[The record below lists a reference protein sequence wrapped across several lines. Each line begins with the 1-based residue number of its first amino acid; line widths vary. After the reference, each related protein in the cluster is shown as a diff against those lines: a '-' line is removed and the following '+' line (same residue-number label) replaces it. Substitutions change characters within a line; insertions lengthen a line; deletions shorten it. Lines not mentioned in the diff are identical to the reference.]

1 MISVKRFAANYI
13 ACRSVD
19 RLHYVEVTSGSVLNG
34 VFPLEKEL
42 AGTSFLNGVIW
53 VVPAALGWEVA
64 DVWSR
69 LTAIHQQMPD
79 TSVPEMLKVLIGSPV
94 VPAVG
99 EQIAIVEKSK
109 LIPDSSNNEQLAS
122 DQAAVSIE
130 DELPAF
136 IERSKLLPDGI
147 NNEQPAAVQAAVP
160 TLAMLTLPIPGDPV
174 SLFLIRGIRL
184 SAAEFG
190 ANNSG
195 GNRYVER
202 L

>member
-1 MISVKRFAANYI
+1 MKRFAANYI
-13 ACRSVD
+13 ACQSVD

-79 TSVPEMLKVLIGSPV
+79 ASVPEMLKVLIGSPV
-94 VPAVG
+94 ETSSTYTAVPEVG

-136 IERSKLLPDGI
+136 IESSILDQDGI
-147 NNEQPAAVQAAVP
+147 NNEQATYLPVQ
-160 TLAMLTLPIPGDPV
+160 GKPV

-195 GNRYVER
+195 SNRYVER

>member
-1 MISVKRFAANYI
+1 MKRFAANYI
-13 ACRSVD
+13 ACQSVD

-79 TSVPEMLKVLIGSPV
+79 ASVPEMLKVLIVSPV
-94 VPAVG
+94 ETSSTYPAVPAVG

-147 NNEQPAAVQAAVP
+147 NSEQPVAHPAVP
-160 TLAMLTLPIPGDPV
+160 AVGDPV

>member
-53 VVPAALGWEVA
+53 VVPAGLGWEVA

-79 TSVPEMLKVLIGSPV
+79 ASVPEMLKELIGS
-94 VPAVG
+94 
-99 EQIAIVEKSK
+99 
-109 LIPDSSNNEQLAS
+109 EQLVA
-122 DQAAVSIE
+122 E
-130 DELPAF
+130 
-136 IERSKLLPDGI
+136 
-147 NNEQPAAVQAAVP
+147 QAAVP
-160 TLAMLTLPIPGDPV
+160 TLAMLTLPIPGEPV

>member
-13 ACRSVD
+13 ACQSVD

-69 LTAIHQQMPD
+69 LTAIHHQMPD
-79 TSVPEMLKVLIGSPV
+79 ASVPEMLKVLIGSPV
-94 VPAVG
+94 ETSSTYPAVPAV
-99 EQIAIVEKSK
+99 EE
-109 LIPDSSNNEQLAS
+109 
-122 DQAAVSIE
+122 
-130 DELPAF
+130 
-136 IERSKLLPDGI
+136 
-147 NNEQPAAVQAAVP
+147 
-160 TLAMLTLPIPGDPV
+160 PV

-190 ANNSG
+190 TDNSG

>member
-13 ACRSVD
+13 ACQSVE

-79 TSVPEMLKVLIGSPV
+79 ASVPEMLKVLIDSPV
-94 VPAVG
+94 ETSSTYTAVPAVG

-136 IERSKLLPDGI
+136 LESSILDQDGI
-147 NNEQPAAVQAAVP
+147 NNEQATYLPVQ
-160 TLAMLTLPIPGDPV
+160 GKPV

-195 GNRYVER
+195 SNRYVER

>member
-13 ACRSVD
+13 ACQSVD

-94 VPAVG
+94 ETSSTYTAVPEVG

-136 IERSKLLPDGI
+136 LESSILDQDGI
-147 NNEQPAAVQAAVP
+147 NNEQATYLPVQ
-160 TLAMLTLPIPGDPV
+160 GKPV

-195 GNRYVER
+195 SNRYVER

>member
-1 MISVKRFAANYI
+1 M
-13 ACRSVD
+13 
-19 RLHYVEVTSGSVLNG
+19 TSGSVLNG

-69 LTAIHQQMPD
+69 LTAIHHQMPEA
-79 TSVPEMLKVLIGSPV
+79 SVPEMLKELIVSPV
-94 VPAVG
+94 ETSSTYPAVPAV
-99 EQIAIVEKSK
+99 
-109 LIPDSSNNEQLAS
+109 
-122 DQAAVSIE
+122 
-130 DELPAF
+130 
-136 IERSKLLPDGI
+136 
-147 NNEQPAAVQAAVP
+147 
-160 TLAMLTLPIPGDPV
+160 GDPV
-174 SLFLIRGIRL
+174 SLFLIMGIRL

>member
-13 ACRSVD
+13 ACQSVE

-79 TSVPEMLKVLIGSPV
+79 ASVPEMLKVLIDTLA
-94 VPAVG
+94 VPEVG

-109 LIPDSSNNEQLAS
+109 LIPD
-122 DQAAVSIE
+122 
-130 DELPAF
+130 
-136 IERSKLLPDGI
+136 GI
-147 NNEQPAAVQAAVP
+147 NYEQPVTVQAAVP
-160 TLAMLTLPIPGDPV
+160 TLTMLTPAETEGALPATYQALTGKPV

-184 SAAEFG
+184 PAAEFG

-195 GNRYVER
+195 SNRYVER

>member
-1 MISVKRFAANYI
+1 MKRFAANYI

-79 TSVPEMLKVLIGSPV
+79 ASVPEMLKVLIVSPV
-94 VPAVG
+94 ETSSTYPTVPAVE

-109 LIPDSSNNEQLAS
+109 LIQDSSNNEQLAS
-122 DQAAVSIE
+122 NQAAVSIE

-147 NNEQPAAVQAAVP
+147 NSEQPVAHPAVP
-160 TLAMLTLPIPGDPV
+160 EVGEPV

>member
-1 MISVKRFAANYI
+1 M
-13 ACRSVD
+13 
-19 RLHYVEVTSGSVLNG
+19 EVTSGSVLNG

-69 LTAIHQQMPD
+69 LTAIHQHMPD
-79 TSVPEMLKVLIGSPV
+79 ASVPEMLKVLIDSPV
-94 VPAVG
+94 ETSSTYPAVPAVE

-109 LIPDSSNNEQLAS
+109 IIPDSSNNEQLAS

-147 NNEQPAAVQAAVP
+147 NSEQPVAHPAVP
-160 TLAMLTLPIPGDPV
+160 AVGEPV

>member
-13 ACRSVD
+13 ACQSVD

-69 LTAIHQQMPD
+69 LTAMHHQLPD
-79 TSVPEMLKVLIGSPV
+79 ASVPEMLKVLIGSPV
-94 VPAVG
+94 ETSSTYPAVPAVE

-109 LIPDSSNNEQLAS
+109 IIPDSSNNEQLAS

-136 IERSKLLPDGI
+136 IESSILDQDGI
-147 NNEQPAAVQAAVP
+147 NNEQATYLPVQ
-160 TLAMLTLPIPGDPV
+160 GKPV

>member
-13 ACRSVD
+13 ACQSVD
-19 RLHYVEVTSGSVLNG
+19 RLHYVEVTFGSVLNG
-34 VFPLEKEL
+34 VFPLVKEL

-79 TSVPEMLKVLIGSPV
+79 ASVPEMLKVLISSEQPV
-94 VPAVG
+94 AHPAVPAV
-99 EQIAIVEKSK
+99 
-109 LIPDSSNNEQLAS
+109 
-122 DQAAVSIE
+122 
-130 DELPAF
+130 
-136 IERSKLLPDGI
+136 
-147 NNEQPAAVQAAVP
+147 
-160 TLAMLTLPIPGDPV
+160 GDPV

>member
-1 MISVKRFAANYI
+1 MKRFAANYI

-69 LTAIHQQMPD
+69 LTAIHHQLPD
-79 TSVPEMLKVLIGSPV
+79 ASVPEMLKVLIGSPV
-94 VPAVG
+94 ETSSTYPTVPAVE
-99 EQIAIVEKSK
+99 EQIAIVEKAK
-109 LIPDSSNNEQLAS
+109 LIQDSSNNEQLAS
-122 DQAAVSIE
+122 NQAAVSIE

-136 IERSKLLPDGI
+136 LESSILDQDGI
-147 NNEQPAAVQAAVP
+147 NNEQATYLPVQ
-160 TLAMLTLPIPGDPV
+160 GKPV

>member
-1 MISVKRFAANYI
+1 MKRFAANYI

-19 RLHYVEVTSGSVLNG
+19 RLHYVEVTCGSVLNG

-79 TSVPEMLKVLIGSPV
+79 ASVPEMLKVLIDTLA
-94 VPAVG
+94 VPTVG
-99 EQIAIVEKSK
+99 
-109 LIPDSSNNEQLAS
+109 
-122 DQAAVSIE
+122 
-130 DELPAF
+130 ELPAF
-136 IERSKLLPDGI
+136 LESSILDQDGI
-147 NNEQPAAVQAAVP
+147 NNEQPATYLPVQ
-160 TLAMLTLPIPGDPV
+160 GKPV

>member
-1 MISVKRFAANYI
+1 MKRFAANYI
-13 ACRSVD
+13 ACQSVD

-79 TSVPEMLKVLIGSPV
+79 ASVPEMLKVLIGSPV
-94 VPAVG
+94 ETSSTYPAVPAVG

-109 LIPDSSNNEQLAS
+109 IIPDSSNNEQLAS

-147 NNEQPAAVQAAVP
+147 NSEQPVAHPAVP
-160 TLAMLTLPIPGDPV
+160 EVGEPV

-195 GNRYVER
+195 SNRYVER

>member
-1 MISVKRFAANYI
+1 MKRFAANYI
-13 ACRSVD
+13 ACQSVD

-79 TSVPEMLKVLIGSPV
+79 ASVPEMLKVLIDSPV
-94 VPAVG
+94 ETSSTYPAVPAVE

-109 LIPDSSNNEQLAS
+109 IIPDSSNNEQLAS

-136 IERSKLLPDGI
+136 IESSILDQDGI
-147 NNEQPAAVQAAVP
+147 NNEQATYLPVQ
-160 TLAMLTLPIPGDPV
+160 GKPV

-195 GNRYVER
+195 SNRYVER

>member
-1 MISVKRFAANYI
+1 MKRFAANYI
-13 ACRSVD
+13 ACQSVD

-79 TSVPEMLKVLIGSPV
+79 ASVPEMLKELIDT
-94 VPAVG
+94 
-99 EQIAIVEKSK
+99 
-109 LIPDSSNNEQLAS
+109 L
-122 DQAAVSIE
+122 
-130 DELPAF
+130 
-136 IERSKLLPDGI
+136 
-147 NNEQPAAVQAAVP
+147 AVP
-160 TLAMLTLPIPGDPV
+160 TVGDPV
-174 SLFLIRGIRL
+174 SLFLIMGIRL

-195 GNRYVER
+195 SNRYVER

>member
-13 ACRSVD
+13 ACQSVD

-53 VVPAALGWEVA
+53 VVPGALGWEVA

-79 TSVPEMLKVLIGSPV
+79 ASVPEMLKALISSEQLV
-94 VPAVG
+94 AVG
-99 EQIAIVEKSK
+99 E
-109 LIPDSSNNEQLAS
+109 
-122 DQAAVSIE
+122 
-130 DELPAF
+130 
-136 IERSKLLPDGI
+136 
-147 NNEQPAAVQAAVP
+147 
-160 TLAMLTLPIPGDPV
+160 PV

>member
-13 ACRSVD
+13 ACQSVD

-79 TSVPEMLKVLIGSPV
+79 ASVPEMLKVLIGSSAETSSTYPA
-94 VPAVG
+94 VPAV
-99 EQIAIVEKSK
+99 EDQIAIVEK
-109 LIPDSSNNEQLAS
+109 
-122 DQAAVSIE
+122 
-130 DELPAF
+130 
-136 IERSKLLPDGI
+136 SKLLPDGI

-160 TLAMLTLPIPGDPV
+160 TLAMFTLPIPGEPV

>member
-13 ACRSVD
+13 ACQSVD

-69 LTAIHQQMPD
+69 LTAIHQHMPD
-79 TSVPEMLKVLIGSPV
+79 ASVPEMLKVLIGSPV
-94 VPAVG
+94 ETSSTYPAVPAVG

-136 IERSKLLPDGI
+136 LESSILDQDGI
-147 NNEQPAAVQAAVP
+147 NNEQATYLPVQ
-160 TLAMLTLPIPGDPV
+160 GKPV

>member
-13 ACRSVD
+13 ACQSVD

-79 TSVPEMLKVLIGSPV
+79 ASVPEMLKVLIDTLA
-94 VPAVG
+94 VPTVG
-99 EQIAIVEKSK
+99 
-109 LIPDSSNNEQLAS
+109 
-122 DQAAVSIE
+122 
-130 DELPAF
+130 ELPAF
-136 IERSKLLPDGI
+136 LESSILDQDGI
-147 NNEQPAAVQAAVP
+147 NNEQPATYLPVQ
-160 TLAMLTLPIPGDPV
+160 GKPV

>member
-79 TSVPEMLKVLIGSPV
+79 ASVPEMLKVLI
-94 VPAVG
+94 
-99 EQIAIVEKSK
+99 
-109 LIPDSSNNEQLAS
+109 SSEQLVA
-122 DQAAVSIE
+122 E
-130 DELPAF
+130 GE
-136 IERSKLLPDGI
+136 
-147 NNEQPAAVQAAVP
+147 
-160 TLAMLTLPIPGDPV
+160 PV

>member
-13 ACRSVD
+13 ACQSVD

-79 TSVPEMLKVLIGSPV
+79 ASVPEMLKVLIGSPV
-94 VPAVG
+94 ETSSTYPAVPAVG

-136 IERSKLLPDGI
+136 IESSILDQDGI
-147 NNEQPAAVQAAVP
+147 NNEQATYLPVQ
-160 TLAMLTLPIPGDPV
+160 GKPV

>member
-1 MISVKRFAANYI
+1 MISVKRIAANYI
-13 ACRSVD
+13 ACRSVE
-19 RLHYVEVTSGSVLNG
+19 RLQYVEVTSGSVLNG

-79 TSVPEMLKVLIGSPV
+79 ASVPEMLKVLI
-94 VPAVG
+94 
-99 EQIAIVEKSK
+99 
-109 LIPDSSNNEQLAS
+109 SSEQLVA
-122 DQAAVSIE
+122 E
-130 DELPAF
+130 GE
-136 IERSKLLPDGI
+136 
-147 NNEQPAAVQAAVP
+147 
-160 TLAMLTLPIPGDPV
+160 PV

>member
-1 MISVKRFAANYI
+1 MKRFAANYI
-13 ACRSVD
+13 ACQSVD

-69 LTAIHQQMPD
+69 LTAIHHQMPD
-79 TSVPEMLKVLIGSPV
+79 ASVPEMLKVLI
-94 VPAVG
+94 
-99 EQIAIVEKSK
+99 
-109 LIPDSSNNEQLAS
+109 SSEQLVA
-122 DQAAVSIE
+122 E
-130 DELPAF
+130 GE
-136 IERSKLLPDGI
+136 
-147 NNEQPAAVQAAVP
+147 
-160 TLAMLTLPIPGDPV
+160 PV

>member
-13 ACRSVD
+13 ACQSVE
-19 RLHYVEVTSGSVLNG
+19 RLHYVEVTCGSVLNG

-69 LTAIHQQMPD
+69 LTAIHHQMPD
-79 TSVPEMLKVLIGSPV
+79 ASVPEMLKVLIGSPV
-94 VPAVG
+94 ETSSTYPAVPEVE

-136 IERSKLLPDGI
+136 IESSILDQDGI
-147 NNEQPAAVQAAVP
+147 NNEQATYLPVQ
-160 TLAMLTLPIPGDPV
+160 GKPV

>member
-1 MISVKRFAANYI
+1 MKRFAANYI
-13 ACRSVD
+13 ACQSVD

-69 LTAIHQQMPD
+69 LTAIHHQMPD
-79 TSVPEMLKVLIGSPV
+79 ASVPEMLKVLIGSPV
-94 VPAVG
+94 ETSSTYPAVPEVG

-109 LIPDSSNNEQLAS
+109 LIQDSSNNEQLAS

-136 IERSKLLPDGI
+136 LESSILDQDGI
-147 NNEQPAAVQAAVP
+147 NNEQATYLPVQ
-160 TLAMLTLPIPGDPV
+160 GKPV

>member
-13 ACRSVD
+13 ACQSVD

-79 TSVPEMLKVLIGSPV
+79 ASVPEMLKVLISSEELV
-94 VPAVG
+94 AEG
-99 EQIAIVEKSK
+99 E
-109 LIPDSSNNEQLAS
+109 
-122 DQAAVSIE
+122 
-130 DELPAF
+130 
-136 IERSKLLPDGI
+136 
-147 NNEQPAAVQAAVP
+147 
-160 TLAMLTLPIPGDPV
+160 PV

-190 ANNSG
+190 ADNSS
-195 GNRYVER
+195 GNRYVEG

>member
-69 LTAIHQQMPD
+69 LTAIHHQMPD
-79 TSVPEMLKVLIGSPV
+79 ASVPEMLKVLI
-94 VPAVG
+94 
-99 EQIAIVEKSK
+99 
-109 LIPDSSNNEQLAS
+109 SSEQLVA
-122 DQAAVSIE
+122 E
-130 DELPAF
+130 GE
-136 IERSKLLPDGI
+136 
-147 NNEQPAAVQAAVP
+147 
-160 TLAMLTLPIPGDPV
+160 PV

>member
-1 MISVKRFAANYI
+1 MKRFAANYI
-13 ACRSVD
+13 ACQSVD

-69 LTAIHQQMPD
+69 LTAIHHQLPD
-79 TSVPEMLKVLIGSPV
+79 ASVPEMLKVLIGSPV
-94 VPAVG
+94 ETSSTYPAVPAVE

-109 LIPDSSNNEQLAS
+109 IIPDSSNNEQLAS

-136 IERSKLLPDGI
+136 IESSILDQDGI
-147 NNEQPAAVQAAVP
+147 NNEQATYLPVQ
-160 TLAMLTLPIPGDPV
+160 GKPV

>member
-13 ACRSVD
+13 ACQSVD

-79 TSVPEMLKVLIGSPV
+79 ASVPEMLKVLIDT
-94 VPAVG
+94 
-99 EQIAIVEKSK
+99 
-109 LIPDSSNNEQLAS
+109 L
-122 DQAAVSIE
+122 
-130 DELPAF
+130 
-136 IERSKLLPDGI
+136 
-147 NNEQPAAVQAAVP
+147 AVP
-160 TLAMLTLPIPGDPV
+160 TVGEPV
-174 SLFLIRGIRL
+174 SLFLIWGIRL

>member
-13 ACRSVD
+13 ACQSVD

-69 LTAIHQQMPD
+69 LTAFHQQMPD
-79 TSVPEMLKVLIGSPV
+79 ASVPEMLKVLI
-94 VPAVG
+94 
-99 EQIAIVEKSK
+99 
-109 LIPDSSNNEQLAS
+109 SSEQLVA
-122 DQAAVSIE
+122 E
-130 DELPAF
+130 GE
-136 IERSKLLPDGI
+136 
-147 NNEQPAAVQAAVP
+147 
-160 TLAMLTLPIPGDPV
+160 PV

>member
-1 MISVKRFAANYI
+1 MKRFAANYI

-79 TSVPEMLKVLIGSPV
+79 ASVPEMLKVLI
-94 VPAVG
+94 
-99 EQIAIVEKSK
+99 
-109 LIPDSSNNEQLAS
+109 SSEQLVA
-122 DQAAVSIE
+122 E
-130 DELPAF
+130 GE
-136 IERSKLLPDGI
+136 
-147 NNEQPAAVQAAVP
+147 
-160 TLAMLTLPIPGDPV
+160 PV

>member
-13 ACRSVD
+13 ACRSVE

-69 LTAIHQQMPD
+69 LTAIRQHMPD
-79 TSVPEMLKVLIGSPV
+79 ASVPEMLKVLIDTLA
-94 VPAVG
+94 VPTVG
-99 EQIAIVEKSK
+99 
-109 LIPDSSNNEQLAS
+109 
-122 DQAAVSIE
+122 
-130 DELPAF
+130 ELPAF
-136 IERSKLLPDGI
+136 LESSILDQDGI
-147 NNEQPAAVQAAVP
+147 NNEQPATYLPVQ
-160 TLAMLTLPIPGDPV
+160 GKPV

-195 GNRYVER
+195 SNRYVER

>member
-79 TSVPEMLKVLIGSPV
+79 ASVPEMLKVLIDTLA
-94 VPAVG
+94 VPEVG

-109 LIPDSSNNEQLAS
+109 LIPD
-122 DQAAVSIE
+122 
-130 DELPAF
+130 
-136 IERSKLLPDGI
+136 GI
-147 NNEQPAAVQAAVP
+147 NYEQPVTVQAAVP
-160 TLAMLTLPIPGDPV
+160 TLTMLTPAETEGALPATYQALTGKPV

>member
-13 ACRSVD
+13 ACQSVD

-79 TSVPEMLKVLIGSPV
+79 ASVPEMLKVLIDTST
-94 VPAVG
+94 VPAVE

-109 LIPDSSNNEQLAS
+109 LIQDSSNNEQLAS
-122 DQAAVSIE
+122 NQAAVSIE

-147 NNEQPAAVQAAVP
+147 NSEQPVAHPAVP
-160 TLAMLTLPIPGDPV
+160 EVGESV

>member
-13 ACRSVD
+13 ACQSVD

-79 TSVPEMLKVLIGSPV
+79 ASVPQMLKVLI
-94 VPAVG
+94 
-99 EQIAIVEKSK
+99 
-109 LIPDSSNNEQLAS
+109 SSEQLVA
-122 DQAAVSIE
+122 E
-130 DELPAF
+130 GE
-136 IERSKLLPDGI
+136 
-147 NNEQPAAVQAAVP
+147 
-160 TLAMLTLPIPGDPV
+160 PV

>member
-1 MISVKRFAANYI
+1 MKRFAANYI

-79 TSVPEMLKVLIGSPV
+79 ASVPEMLKVLIVSPV
-94 VPAVG
+94 ETSSTYPAVPEVG

-109 LIPDSSNNEQLAS
+109 LIQDSSNNEQLAS

-136 IERSKLLPDGI
+136 IERSKLLPNGI
-147 NNEQPAAVQAAVP
+147 NSEQPVAHPAVP
-160 TLAMLTLPIPGDPV
+160 AVGDPV

-190 ANNSG
+190 TDNSG

>member
-13 ACRSVD
+13 ACQSVD

-69 LTAIHQQMPD
+69 LTAMHHQLPD
-79 TSVPEMLKVLIGSPV
+79 ASVPEMLKVLIGSPV
-94 VPAVG
+94 ETSSTYPAVPAVE

-109 LIPDSSNNEQLAS
+109 IIPDSSNNEQLAS

-136 IERSKLLPDGI
+136 IESSILDQDGI
-147 NNEQPAAVQAAVP
+147 NNEQATYLPVQ
-160 TLAMLTLPIPGDPV
+160 GKPV

-195 GNRYVER
+195 SNRYVER

>member
-13 ACRSVD
+13 ACQSVD

-79 TSVPEMLKVLIGSPV
+79 ASVPEMLKELIGTSA

-109 LIPDSSNNEQLAS
+109 LIQDSSNNEQLAS

-136 IERSKLLPDGI
+136 LESSILDQDGI
-147 NNEQPAAVQAAVP
+147 NNEQPATYLPVQ
-160 TLAMLTLPIPGDPV
+160 GKSV
-174 SLFLIRGIRL
+174 SLF
-184 SAAEFG
+184 
-190 ANNSG
+190 
-195 GNRYVER
+195 
-202 L
+202 